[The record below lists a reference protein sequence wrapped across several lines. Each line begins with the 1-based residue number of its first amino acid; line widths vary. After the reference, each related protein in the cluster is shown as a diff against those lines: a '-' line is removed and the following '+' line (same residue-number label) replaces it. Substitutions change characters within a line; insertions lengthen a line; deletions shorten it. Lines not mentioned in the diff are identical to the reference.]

1 MSENFELSE
10 MTWTEIDEALKDRP
24 VALLPLGS
32 TQAQGPHLPVNAET
46 TIARETA
53 RRGAA
58 KLKERRIPAL
68 LLPPVTYSVADLA
81 ADFAGTLS
89 LSPETVTA
97 LLRDICLATAKRFRA
112 VVIVHLNPE
121 ARHLEAIK
129 KASEEARKAGVSVC
143 HTDFAK
149 KRWADMLGDAFV
161 QGDHAGALQTSL
173 MMTIAPERV
182 RDSVRR
188 SLPPVEGAQAA
199 LARGVKTL
207 AEAGGED
214 GYLGDPSAAV
224 ADDGETHLEALAEV
238 VALTVMEH
246 LGSKP

>member
-1 MSENFELSE
+1 
-10 MTWTEIDEALKDRP
+10 
-24 VALLPLGS
+24 
-32 TQAQGPHLPVNAET
+32 
-46 TIARETA
+46 
-53 RRGAA
+53 
-58 KLKERRIPAL
+58 
-68 LLPPVTYSVADLA
+68 VADLA

-89 LSPETVTA
+89 LSPETATA

-112 VVIVHLNPE
+112 VVIVQLSPE
-121 ARHLEAIK
+121 PRHLEALK
-129 KASEEARKAGVSVC
+129 KAIDEARKAGVSVC

-149 KRWADMLGDAFV
+149 KRWADMLGEAFT

-173 MMTIAPERV
+173 MMTIAPDRV

-188 SLPPVEGAQAA
+188 SLPAVEVPRAT
-199 LARGVKTL
+199 LARGLTTL

-224 ADDGETHLEALAEV
+224 ADDGETHLETLAEV